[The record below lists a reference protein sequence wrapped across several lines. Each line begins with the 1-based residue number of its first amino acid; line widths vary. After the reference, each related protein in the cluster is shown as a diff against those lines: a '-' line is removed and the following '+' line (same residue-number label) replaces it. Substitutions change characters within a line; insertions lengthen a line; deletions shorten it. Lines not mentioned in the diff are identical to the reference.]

1 MMKKS
6 LSEAE
11 AQERLAE
18 LLNRAGLL
26 WCAVPNGGYRRGT
39 EAVRLRRQGVKRGVP
54 DLLIFDPPPSGHGVG
69 FALELKRGGVGQRR
83 GTVSTYQREWLEGLR
98 ARGWRAEVA
107 YGLDHAVELLSA
119 AGYLLGGRGV

>member
-1 MMKKS
+1 MKKS

-18 LLNRAGLL
+18 LLNRSGVL
-26 WCAVPNGGYRRGT
+26 WCAVPNGGYRRGA
-39 EAVRLRRQGVKRGVP
+39 EAARLRRQGVKRGVP

-69 FALELKRGGVGQRR
+69 FALELKRGGTGQRR
-83 GTVSTYQREWLEGLR
+83 GSVSTYQREWLEGLR

-107 YGLDHAVELLSA
+107 YGLDHASERLSA
-119 AGYLLGGRGV
+119 AGYLLGGRGL